1 MVINYLGL
9 FTYLYTTAADA
20 GHAPPIPFYPS
31 PFPYTLL
38 ALCYKNLW
46 LCLKA
51 FSGQQK
57 ILTSMCVEQE
67 KGPECPRNKATF
79 NQWPLEVKFSQFLTG
94 LCKTT
99 QSLHNLR
106 APAGFISVSIAT
118 TCSRRHSVLASF
130 LFLPYI
136 PTPVKVLPEIISPW
150 PTST

>member
-9 FTYLYTTAADA
+9 FTYLYMTAADA
-20 GHAPPIPFYPS
+20 GHVPPIAFHYS

-51 FSGQQK
+51 FSGQQN
-57 ILTSMCVEQE
+57 IPACVEHE
-67 KGPECPRNKATF
+67 KGPEYPRNKATF
-79 NQWPLEVKFSQFLTG
+79 NRWPLEVKFSQFLTV

-118 TCSRRHSVLASF
+118 TCSWRHSVLASF
-130 LFLPYI
+130 LSLPHI